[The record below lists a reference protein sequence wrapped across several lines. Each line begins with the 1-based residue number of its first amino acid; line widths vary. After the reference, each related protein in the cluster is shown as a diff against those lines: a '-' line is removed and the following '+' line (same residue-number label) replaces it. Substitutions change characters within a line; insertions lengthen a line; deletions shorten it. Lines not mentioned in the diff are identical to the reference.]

1 MTAEGPDA
9 EAIRTLQAEP
19 PTPHDLRRTLAT
31 GLARLGIPREDRL
44 AVLGHTTDD
53 VHGKHYDKYARLR
66 EKRIAFEAWERH
78 VATVLGEQHPA
89 ATVVP
94 MTRGR

>member
-1 MTAEGPDA
+1 
-9 EAIRTLQAEP
+9 
-19 PTPHDLRRTLAT
+19 
-31 GLARLGIPREDRL
+31 
-44 AVLGHTTDD
+44 VLGHTTDD